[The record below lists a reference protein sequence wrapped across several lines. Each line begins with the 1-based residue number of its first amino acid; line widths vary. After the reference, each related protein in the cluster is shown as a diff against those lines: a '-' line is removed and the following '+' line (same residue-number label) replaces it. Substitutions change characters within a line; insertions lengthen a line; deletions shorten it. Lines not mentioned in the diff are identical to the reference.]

1 MLLLRQRSACTG
13 TAPSHGQTGS
23 YRTEWEQGHP
33 LSAAELVEA
42 FPGRTGNGSFQCVR
56 PSRKSSMFPVS
67 RPTLRNRADPVTFY
81 AFRNKIKSVPTDPL
95 RMYDFFIILYLKVY
109 VTILLR

>member
-1 MLLLRQRSACTG
+1 M
-13 TAPSHGQTGS
+13 
-23 YRTEWEQGHP
+23 
-33 LSAAELVEA
+33 VI
-42 FPGRTGNGSFQCVR
+42 R

>member
-1 MLLLRQRSACTG
+1 MYTLQKHAKRMC
-13 TAPSHGQTGS
+13 GQLE
-23 YRTEWEQGHP
+23 YRAHSKP
-33 LSAAELVEA
+33 A
-42 FPGRTGNGSFQCVR
+42 FVKFNALTIFDMIR